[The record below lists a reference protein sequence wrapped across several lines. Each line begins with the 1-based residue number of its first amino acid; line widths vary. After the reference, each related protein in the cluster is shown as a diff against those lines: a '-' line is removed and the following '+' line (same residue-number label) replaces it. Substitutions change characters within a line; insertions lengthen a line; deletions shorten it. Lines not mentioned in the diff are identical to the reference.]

1 MRRCDFIHLPR
12 IEPKSNMQTC
22 DSSIEGTHSRW
33 WASRSGMSDER
44 PACSSRRDARGAVE
58 GRLDC
63 GEVHECQ
70 PPCHK
75 LWKPFFWYRLLLVP
89 GGPCMSQPKKSAN
102 PKVTIIAS
110 KGANQAI
117 NYLLE
122 DRDELEWLVAIGR
135 NHKGDIFFYDT
146 GGDIIQD
153 LGALEYI
160 KERILRDYFGET
172 DE

>member
-1 MRRCDFIHLPR
+1 MAQL
-12 IEPKSNMQTC
+12 
-22 DSSIEGTHSRW
+22 
-33 WASRSGMSDER
+33 
-44 PACSSRRDARGAVE
+44 
-58 GRLDC
+58 
-63 GEVHECQ
+63 
-70 PPCHK
+70 
-75 LWKPFFWYRLLLVP
+75 
-89 GGPCMSQPKKSAN
+89 KKTPT

-135 NHKGDIFFYDT
+135 NRSGDIFFYDT

-160 KERILRDYFGET
+160 KEKILRDYFDDT

>member
-1 MRRCDFIHLPR
+1 MPPLSVSTPAVCEAGPSVIDFNWFRRLR
-12 IEPKSNMQTC
+12 MTQ
-22 DSSIEGTHSRW
+22 
-33 WASRSGMSDER
+33 
-44 PACSSRRDARGAVE
+44 AR
-58 GRLDC
+58 
-63 GEVHECQ
+63 
-70 PPCHK
+70 K
-75 LWKPFFWYRLLLVP
+75 T
-89 GGPCMSQPKKSAN
+89 AN

-135 NHKGDIFFYDT
+135 NRNGDIFFYDT

-160 KERILRDYFGET
+160 KERIVRDYFGEP

>member
-1 MRRCDFIHLPR
+1 M
-12 IEPKSNMQTC
+12 
-22 DSSIEGTHSRW
+22 TH
-33 WASRSGMSDER
+33 
-44 PACSSRRDARGAVE
+44 
-58 GRLDC
+58 
-63 GEVHECQ
+63 
-70 PPCHK
+70 
-75 LWKPFFWYRLLLVP
+75 
-89 GGPCMSQPKKSAN
+89 PKKSIK
-102 PKVTIIAS
+102 PKITIIAS

-135 NHKGDIFFYDT
+135 NRNGDIFFYDT

-160 KERILRDYFGET
+160 KERILRDYFGES

>member
-1 MRRCDFIHLPR
+1 MT
-12 IEPKSNMQTC
+12 Q
-22 DSSIEGTHSRW
+22 
-33 WASRSGMSDER
+33 A
-44 PACSSRRDARGAVE
+44 
-58 GRLDC
+58 
-63 GEVHECQ
+63 
-70 PPCHK
+70 
-75 LWKPFFWYRLLLVP
+75 
-89 GGPCMSQPKKSAN
+89 KKSAK

-153 LGALEYI
+153 LGAHRIYQGKNRQGLLRRVGRIMASRQRSHSNVQPFKSSRSEY
-160 KERILRDYFGET
+160 LDCFVNPLLHLNL
-172 DE
+172 

>member
-1 MRRCDFIHLPR
+1 MT
-12 IEPKSNMQTC
+12 E
-22 DSSIEGTHSRW
+22 
-33 WASRSGMSDER
+33 A
-44 PACSSRRDARGAVE
+44 
-58 GRLDC
+58 
-63 GEVHECQ
+63 
-70 PPCHK
+70 
-75 LWKPFFWYRLLLVP
+75 
-89 GGPCMSQPKKSAN
+89 KKTVT

-110 KGANQAI
+110 KGATQAI

-135 NHKGDIFFYDT
+135 SHNGDIFFYDT

-160 KERILRDYFGET
+160 KERIVRDYFGET

>member
-1 MRRCDFIHLPR
+1 MAQL
-12 IEPKSNMQTC
+12 
-22 DSSIEGTHSRW
+22 
-33 WASRSGMSDER
+33 
-44 PACSSRRDARGAVE
+44 
-58 GRLDC
+58 
-63 GEVHECQ
+63 
-70 PPCHK
+70 
-75 LWKPFFWYRLLLVP
+75 
-89 GGPCMSQPKKSAN
+89 KKTRN

-135 NHKGDIFFYDT
+135 NRSGDIFFYDT
-146 GGDIIQD
+146 GGDIIHD

-172 DE
+172 DD

>member
-1 MRRCDFIHLPR
+1 M
-12 IEPKSNMQTC
+12 T
-22 DSSIEGTHSRW
+22 
-33 WASRSGMSDER
+33 
-44 PACSSRRDARGAVE
+44 
-58 GRLDC
+58 
-63 GEVHECQ
+63 
-70 PPCHK
+70 
-75 LWKPFFWYRLLLVP
+75 
-89 GGPCMSQPKKSAN
+89 QPKKSAN

-135 NHKGDIFFYDT
+135 NRKGDIFFYDT
-146 GGDIIQD
+146 GGDIIHD

-172 DE
+172 DD